1 MSTITDQFTRWT
13 HRFTLWPQKR
23 LLSELLK
30 LYEDRLIDI
39 RLPANYYD
47 TLPDKLAKLN
57 VPADDRTRILA
68 FVTDR
73 NGPFQRDIRNLLT
86 RVCDFSNRCLPEVAT
101 ADALKGVCQQLTSIG
116 SQLETLNC
124 NFDRYIAGPTQYGGP
139 SRAELDSGTCQRSQ
153 SVSLGS
159 AAGKA
164 MLTPEHRTY
173 RDNYTAIM
181 NRVRADE
188 LIGQYMSTAR

>member
-139 SRAELDSGTCQRSQ
+139 SQAELNSGKCQRAQ

-159 AAGKA
+159 VAGKD
-164 MLTPEHRTY
+164 MLTPEHSYFLERKNALMK
-173 RDNYTAIM
+173 RI
-181 NRVRADE
+181 RADE
-188 LIGQYMSTAR
+188 RLAALMPAQ